1 MIASKLILIPCIPKT
16 PWGAVFVC
24 RSNDFPRKAKAL
36 TIVSFFFLNSHRATR
51 MYILAP
57 HPEKCKVIAVVS
69 LQTFHQGKLELLTVY
84 LGKLDILGVTD
95 FSLGYLPRGNS
106 FGAWIC
112 LENNRLALDSYPK
125 AIAWEK

>member
-1 MIASKLILIPCIPKT
+1 
-16 PWGAVFVC
+16 
-24 RSNDFPRKAKAL
+24 
-36 TIVSFFFLNSHRATR
+36 